1 MCVVE
6 ASVPKTLR
14 EVGRVPATALVVGVV
29 TGVVA
34 SRRELVSDSSDPIS
48 RCGGQPNDRRLGGV
62 VMLRLHTSPFLP

>member
-6 ASVPKTLR
+6 AAVPQSLWD
-14 EVGRVPATALVVGVV
+14 VVRVPATALEVGVV
-29 TGVVA
+29 TGVAA